1 MKMIKMALL
10 GVSALAVTSVAAKAD
25 DLADLKAQIESLNAR
40 VATMEAAPAVP
51 TGYNLLS
58 ITEGPATVDPFA
70 DANDNKGFLPT
81 STKVSVLPTADA
93 PAAASIE
100 WSGYVYAILQYADYD
115 KGGDDMDVYTRGQLK
130 VVAKTDT
137 AVGEVGVE
145 VRLRAGTADALDVRP
160 TFTSPKYWGWWAMTP
175 ELTLGGG
182 YAGSLGNV
190 GYGYDGACTCW
201 GTDNADIAFNPGD
214 AHQIA
219 LMYASGPFSMGI
231 AVEDATDPGRTP
243 DKANPSPYA
252 KAFGGDGDSLG
263 AAGEIKYSGDTFSGE
278 IDGVWHDGGVAE
290 DSYQAGIGL
299 GFNVD
304 MFSLSLAG
312 AVGQIN
318 NGQDFW
324 GVSALASFN
333 LSDEVHAELGAGMK
347 DYDVRTTP
355 KAVGVATKA
364 DLTTFLAGIYYTP
377 VDQLTLGLEAEYV
390 DYAGGGNNQT
400 YVDFVSVWSF

>member
-1 MKMIKMALL
+1 
-10 GVSALAVTSVAAKAD
+10 
-25 DLADLKAQIESLNAR
+25 
-40 VATMEAAPAVP
+40 MEAAPAVP

-70 DANDNKGFLPT
+70 NAKENNGYLPT
-81 STKVSVLPTADA
+81 STKISVLPTADA
-93 PAAASIE
+93 PAAASVE

-145 VRLRAGTADALDVRP
+145 VRLRAGTADWLDTRP

-182 YAGSLGNV
+182 YAGSLGNI

-201 GTDNADIAFNPGD
+201 GTDNADVAFNPGD

-231 AVEDATDPGRTP
+231 AVEDATDP
-243 DKANPSPYA
+243 NPGNHFLPPAKRSWT
-252 KAFGGDGDSLG
+252 KAFSGDGDSLG

-278 IDGVWHDGGVAE
+278 ISGVWHDGGIAE
-290 DSYQAGIGL
+290 DSYQAGL
-299 GFNVD
+299 RLRFYVD
-304 MFSLSLAG
+304 ML
-312 AVGQIN
+312 
-318 NGQDFW
+318 
-324 GVSALASFN
+324 
-333 LSDEVHAELGAGMK
+333 
-347 DYDVRTTP
+347 
-355 KAVGVATKA
+355 
-364 DLTTFLAGIYYTP
+364 
-377 VDQLTLGLEAEYV
+377 
-390 DYAGGGNNQT
+390 
-400 YVDFVSVWSF
+400 